1 MTDDVA
7 RAWMFMRRADAAGER
22 EEPSPLGVAVR
33 DSRFPLRHDSNY
45 LLVERPAT
53 GAEIVAELTRL
64 ELPIATVPDESV
76 LAGGTAG
83 AEVVHRGLIMVH
95 RGPVAS
101 PPREAVQVERAA
113 LEPLRRKRILS
124 QPWGSPEVADQLLGA
139 RTMIEERLSTR
150 YYASLENGTVAAGA
164 DLYLDAPDAQI
175 EDVAT
180 EPDLLNRGHGTA
192 VVVTALAAA
201 RDAGADFVFL
211 VADSEDWPKDWYAR
225 LGFEPVGHYVKLRP
239 PPSEEP

>member
-7 RAWMFMRRADAAGER
+7 RAWKFMRRADAAGEN

-53 GAEIVAELTRL
+53 GAEIAAELTRL
-64 ELPIATVPDESV
+64 ELPVATVPDESL
-76 LAGGTAG
+76 LAGGTTG

-95 RGPVAS
+95 RGPVPA
-101 PPREAVQVERAA
+101 PPRQAVQVGREA
-113 LEPLRRKRILS
+113 LEPLRRKRILA

-139 RTMIEERLSTR
+139 RAVIEERLSTR
-150 YYASLENGTVAAGA
+150 YFASLEDGVVAAA
-164 DLYLDAPDAQI
+164 TDLYLDPPDAQI

-180 EPDLLNRGHGTA
+180 EPDLLSRGHGTA
-192 VVVTALAAA
+192 VVVGALAAA
-201 RDAGADFVFL
+201 REAGAEFVFL
-211 VADSEDWPKDWYAR
+211 LADSEDWPKDWYAR
-225 LGFEPVGHYVKLRP
+225 LGFQPVGRYVKLKP
-239 PPSEEP
+239 PTEAP